1 MHISPEY
8 RAIDVMA
15 WLEPVPGKPGPN
27 RRGHV
32 ARVVGML
39 GCLCAL
45 MPVAAR
51 AQAVQPPGVL
61 EDDTVTFPSANK
73 CQPLPGHPCRVT
85 SVPKKGWAPPA
96 VALDAEPPAT
106 ETLGQALRSAYQTA
120 PTLQAQRYLLRASGE
135 DYALALSELRPTSE
149 LQVTGTYQKTV
160 PGRVTQATRFFA
172 PSAIITS
179 NTLATSAIVT
189 QPLYSGGKASADI
202 DAANAEIRA
211 GREQLRGT
219 EGDVLLQVVTSY
231 ADVRRDSEIL
241 RLYSGNVRQLQAI
254 LGEVGA
260 RREAGEL
267 TRTDIAQAETQVQ
280 VAEAAY
286 NTAQQQMEQDR
297 ATYTAL
303 VGHDPGVLAPA
314 PPLPNMPAS
323 VGEAFD
329 YAQQANPD
337 MGQAIEL
344 ERESRAKI
352 ASAKAEGRP
361 TVALTGTATLTG
373 GAVPFYLY
381 NQDQVFSGQAVL
393 TIPLTNG
400 GKVGAAVAQAEDRN
414 AADRIGIE
422 TARRQMVDS
431 IINAWNAI
439 ATTQRNIEVSIRE
452 RKSARVFDEGTFQEY
467 RLGLRAT
474 FDVLYAHSTLLNAE
488 VSLVAARHDL
498 YVAEATLLRHI
509 GLLEERSLQT
519 GAGLYDPS
527 TDLPHAERR
536 GATPL
541 DGLTLALDK
550 IARPVPTQPPL
561 QQPPLGANAP
571 VMVVPPVTFP
581 MIDQAHY
588 SPIVPIPG
596 TIGTPIKDRSPSRP

>member
-1 MHISPEY
+1 
-8 RAIDVMA
+8 MA
-15 WLEPVPGKPGPN
+15 L
-27 RRGHV
+27 
-32 ARVVGML
+32 VVC
-39 GCLCAL
+39 CLT
-45 MPVAAR
+45 PIAAH
-51 AQAVQPPGVL
+51 AQVVQPQGVL
-61 EDDTVTFPSANK
+61 EDDTVTYPGAVKCLPHAGHLCRPS
-73 CQPLPGHPCRVT
+73 
-85 SVPKKGWAPPA
+85 SVLAKGWVPPA
-96 VALDAEPPAT
+96 LALDAEPPPT
-106 ETLGQALRSAYQTA
+106 ENLGQALRSAYETA

-135 DYALALSELRPTSE
+135 DYALALSEMRPTSE

-179 NTLATSAIVT
+179 NTLAASAIVT
-189 QPLYSGGKASADI
+189 QPLYTGGKAAADR
-202 DAANAEIRA
+202 DAASAEIRA

-219 EGDVLLQVVTSY
+219 EGDVLLQVVTAY
-231 ADVRRDSEIL
+231 ADVRRDTAVL
-241 RLYSGNVRQLQAI
+241 RLYSGNVRQLQAT
-254 LGEVGA
+254 LNEVAA

-267 TRTDIAQAETQVQ
+267 TRTDISQAETQLQ
-280 VAEAAY
+280 VAQAAY
-286 NTAQQQMEQDR
+286 NTAVQQLDQDR

-314 PPLPNMPAS
+314 PPLPNMPGS

-329 YAQQANPD
+329 FAQQQNPD
-337 MGQAIEL
+337 LGQAIET

-361 TVALTGTATLTG
+361 TVSLTGTATLTG
-373 GAVPFYLY
+373 GAAPFYLY

-400 GKVGAAVAQAEDRN
+400 GKAGATVAQAEDRN

-439 ATTQRNIEVSIRE
+439 ATTQRNIDVDISE

-467 RLGLRAT
+467 RLGLRST
-474 FDVLYAHSTLLNAE
+474 FDVLYAHATLLNAE
-488 VSLVAARHDL
+488 VALVGARHDL

-509 GLLEERSLQT
+509 GLLEERSLET
-519 GAGLYDPS
+519 GSVLYDPE
-527 TDLPHAERR
+527 TDLRHAEAR

-541 DGLTLALDK
+541 DGIMRALDT
-550 IARPVPTQPPL
+550 INRTVPTQPPL
-561 QQPPLGANAP
+561 QQPPLGADTA

-581 MIDQAHY
+581 PVTLQGVDQAHY

-596 TIGTPIKDRSPSRP
+596 TIGTPAADRSLSRP

>member
-1 MHISPEY
+1 MSMRSIR
-8 RAIDVMA
+8 RAPVVMFGCVSVLA
-15 WLEPVPGKPGPN
+15 PV
-27 RRGHV
+27 V
-32 ARVVGML
+32 
-39 GCLCAL
+39 
-45 MPVAAR
+45 AR
-51 AQAVQPPGVL
+51 AQATPPKAVI
-61 EDDTVTFPSANK
+61 DDDAVTYPSTTRCVPSA
-73 CQPLPGHPCRVT
+73 HSTRPCPPA
-85 SVPKKGWAPPA
+85 SIAAHGWAPPA
-96 VALDAEPPAT
+96 VALDAEPPPT
-106 ETLGQALRSAYQTA
+106 ETLSQALRSAYETA

-135 DYALALSELRPTSE
+135 DYAIAQSEARPTSE
-149 LQVTGTYQKTV
+149 LQISGTYQKTV
-160 PGRVTQATRFFA
+160 PGRVTQATRFLA
-172 PSAIITS
+172 PSPIITS
-179 NTLATSAIVT
+179 NTFSASAIVN
-189 QPLYSGGKASADI
+189 QPLYTGGKAAADI

-231 ADVRRDSEIL
+231 ADIRRDSEIL
-241 RLYSGNVRQLQAI
+241 RLYSGNVRQLEAI
-254 LGEVGA
+254 LGEVKA

-280 VAEAAY
+280 VAEAQY

-297 ATYTAL
+297 ATYTAI

-314 PPLPNMPAS
+314 PPLPGLPAS
-323 VGEAFD
+323 IGDAFD
-329 YAQQANPD
+329 FAQQANPD
-337 MGQAIEL
+337 IGQAIEL

-352 ASAKAEGRP
+352 ASAKAAGRP

-373 GAVPFYLY
+373 GAAPFYLY

-400 GKVGAAVAQAEDRN
+400 GRVGATVAQAEDRN

-422 TARRQMVDS
+422 TARRQMVDA
-431 IINAWNAI
+431 IVNAWNAI
-439 ATTQRNIEVSIRE
+439 ATTQRNIDVSIRE
-452 RKSARVFDEGTFQEY
+452 RASARVFDEGTFQEY

-498 YVAEATLLRHI
+498 YVGEATLLRHI

-519 GAGLYDPS
+519 GAGLYDPA
-527 TDLPHAERR
+527 TGVQHAQAR

-541 DGLTLALDK
+541 DGLVLALDK

-561 QQPPLGANAP
+561 QAP
-571 VMVVPPVTFP
+571 SPGVDAVTMVVPPVTFP
-581 MIDQAHY
+581 MVDQAHY
-588 SPIVPIPG
+588 SPITPIPG
-596 TIGTPIKDRSPSRP
+596 TPFPGKIAAPIEDRSLSRP

>member
-1 MHISPEY
+1 MTGRLPSYP
-8 RAIDVMA
+8 ALA
-15 WLEPVPGKPGPN
+15 LS
-27 RRGHV
+27 
-32 ARVVGML
+32 
-39 GCLCAL
+39 CLCAL
-45 MPVAAR
+45 MPVVAG
-51 AQAVQPPGVL
+51 AQAIQPPGVL
-61 EDDTVTFPSANK
+61 EDDTVTYPSNAPCPPPAK
-73 CQPLPGHPCRVT
+73 TGQTHPASPHPAKPCPPG
-85 SVPKKGWAPPA
+85 SVAAKGWAPPA
-96 VALDAEPPAT
+96 FALDAEPPAT
-106 ETLGQALRSAYQTA
+106 ETLGQALRSAYETA

-135 DYALALSELRPTSE
+135 DYALAEAELRPTSE

-160 PGRVTQATRFFA
+160 PGRVTQATRFLA
-172 PSAIITS
+172 PSPIITS
-179 NTLATSAIVT
+179 NTLAASAMVT
-189 QPLYSGGKASADI
+189 QPLYTGGRAAADM

-219 EGDVLLQVVTSY
+219 EGDVLLQVVTAYS
-231 ADVRRDSEIL
+231 DIRRDSEIL

-254 LGEVGA
+254 QGEVGA
-260 RREAGEL
+260 RRVAGEL

-286 NTAQQQMEQDR
+286 NSAQQQMEQDR

-303 VGHDPGVLAPA
+303 VGHDPRVLAPA

-329 YAQQANPD
+329 FAQQTNPGL
-337 MGQAIEL
+337 GQAIET
-344 ERESRAKI
+344 ERESRARI
-352 ASAKAEGRP
+352 ASAKAAGRP

-373 GAVPFYLY
+373 GAAPFYLY

-439 ATTQRNIEVSIRE
+439 ATTQRNIDVAIRE
-452 RKSARVFDEGTFQEY
+452 RASARVFDEGTFQEY

-488 VSLVAARHDL
+488 VSLVSARHDL
-498 YVAEATLLRHI
+498 YVAQATLLRYI
-509 GLLEERSLQT
+509 GVLEERSLQT
-519 GAGLYDPS
+519 GAGLYDPA
-527 TDLPHAERR
+527 TDLRHAEAR

-541 DGLTLALDK
+541 DGLVLALDK
-550 IARPVPTQPPL
+550 IARPVPIQPPL
-561 QQPPLGANAP
+561 QQPPLGADAAA
-571 VMVVPPVTFP
+571 MVVPPVTFP
-581 MIDQAHY
+581 LVDQAHY
-588 SPIVPIPG
+588 SPIVPIQG
-596 TIGTPIKDRSPSRP
+596 TIGAPIEDRSLSRP